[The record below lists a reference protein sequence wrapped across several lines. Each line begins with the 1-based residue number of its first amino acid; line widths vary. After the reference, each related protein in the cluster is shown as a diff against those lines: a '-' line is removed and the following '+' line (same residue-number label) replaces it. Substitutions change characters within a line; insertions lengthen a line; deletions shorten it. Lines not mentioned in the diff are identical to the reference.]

1 MDIFQQRVINSLE
14 ITNFAPKYPQ
24 QSKGPKLLPDAK
36 HIIKYLCQKNL
47 LSASKMHEG
56 QHQKNNKYKNNNKRL
71 LEHAE
76 HCYTLEVDGTSFH
89 RLFPWQ

>member
-56 QHQKNNKYKNNNKRL
+56 QHQKNNKYKNNKNTN
-71 LEHAE
+71 A
-76 HCYTLEVDGTSFH
+76 
-89 RLFPWQ
+89 

>member
-56 QHQKNNKYKNNNKRL
+56 QHQKNNKKTTTKTRM

-76 HCYTLEVDGTSFH
+76 HFYTLEVDGTSFR

>member
-56 QHQKNNKYKNNNKRL
+56 QHQKNNKKTTTKTRM